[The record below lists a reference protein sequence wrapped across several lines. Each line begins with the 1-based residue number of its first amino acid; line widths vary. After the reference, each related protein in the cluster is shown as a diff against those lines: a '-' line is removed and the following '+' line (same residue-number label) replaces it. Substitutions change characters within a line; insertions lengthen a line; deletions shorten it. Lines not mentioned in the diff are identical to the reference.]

1 MALPKPRRACRQR
14 PASLKPGRSTEPAMT
29 AILAIALF
37 IIAILAINRYEFG
50 RFD

>member
-1 MALPKPRRACRQR
+1 
-14 PASLKPGRSTEPAMT
+14 MT